1 MNTQTNPKL
10 FKAEFRK
17 NETLENVKHFLKRNP
32 LAVLGLVML
41 TVIILSCL
49 FAPLLTNYLP
59 AKISIKEKL
68 VAPGSAHFFG
78 TDQLGRDI
86 FSRVLYGGR
95 NTILIGFVVILISF
109 TIGVSIGIFSG
120 FMGGIIDNI
129 IMRVVDAI
137 LSFPTLV
144 LAITFA
150 AVLGPNLQNAMI
162 AVTITM
168 ILQFARISR
177 GLALSVKNL
186 LFVEAARSVGASTW
200 RILWA
205 HILPNAISPLF
216 VQASLNFGSTIL
228 QTASLGFLGLGAQPP
243 MPEWGVDVS
252 GASQYIRES
261 PWVALAP
268 GLAILITVLAF
279 NLVGDALADWNNPR
293 ARKGN

>member
-1 MNTQTNPKL
+1 MNTETNLKYL
-10 FKAEFRK
+10 KDRSRK
-17 NETLENVKHFLKRNP
+17 NETLENVKYFLKRNP
-32 LAVLGLVML
+32 LAVLGLIVL
-41 TVIILSCL
+41 LVIILGCL
-49 FAPLLTNYLP
+49 FAPLLTDYP
-59 AKISIKEKL
+59 PTKISIKEKL
-68 VAPGSAHFFG
+68 VAPNRDHVFG

-95 NTILIGFVVILISF
+95 NTIFIGFVVILISF

-120 FMGGIIDNI
+120 FMGGIVDNI
-129 IMRVVDAI
+129 IMRIVDAI

-168 ILQFARISR
+168 IPQFARISR

-200 RILWA
+200 RILRA

>member
-10 FKAEFRK
+10 FKAESRK

-59 AKISIKEKL
+59 TKISIKEKL
-68 VAPGSAHFFG
+68 AAPNSAHFFG

-109 TIGVSIGIFSG
+109 TVGVSIGIFSG

-129 IMRVVDAI
+129 IMRVVDGI

-168 ILQFARISR
+168 IPQFARISR
-177 GLALSVKNL
+177 GLALGVKNL

-279 NLVGDALADWNNPR
+279 NLIGDALADWNNPR